1 MSLLKKASPDH
12 PIHELFVK
20 RWSPYAF
27 SDQAVPEEDLRAL
40 FEAARWSA
48 SNFNEQPWRYIV
60 ATRKDPEEFER
71 LLSCLDELNQP
82 WAKTASV
89 LALGCAAL
97 KFARNGQPNTTA
109 EHDLGAASTYLS
121 MEATNRGLSVHQMAG
136 ILPDQ
141 AREVYRIPDGF
152 RPLTALAIG
161 YVGNPNASPEKY
173 KEVDLRPRQR
183 KSLSEFVFGG
193 QWGTTSDIVK

>member
-27 SDQAVPEEDLRAL
+27 SDQPVPEEDLRAL

-82 WAKTASV
+82 WAKTAPV

-136 ILPDQ
+136 ILPDR

-161 YVGNPNASPEKY
+161 YVGNPNTLPEKY
-173 KEVDLRPRQR
+173 KEVDLRSRQR